1 MKKFIKFLSLLVL
14 IIAVIS
20 CDDQVDPKTD
30 FSQVYSLNCI
40 IRTDSAF
47 QVATITKSYNVNGY
61 DPYSN
66 TEDPFIKGA
75 QVRIFY
81 DNTIYYL
88 RDTSVARTADS
99 RYKTPL
105 NFYYTKN
112 LFPHRSLPIRIEAIL
127 PNGKTLSSSG
137 EIISPNTLYLYSS
150 SPSIP
155 SFNPISRINF
165 NWGELGLIYRTKG
178 VYYAPELA
186 ILYTHEKGG
195 VKRSYQKKVAM
206 YYIPGSPDKQPVYPQ
221 IQTNILS
228 AGFEM
233 DAINRAMEEI
243 SAGDQN
249 KKNYKIE
256 KAYFRLLAMD
266 AGLATFYSAQ
276 KIYLDEFSVRLNQ
289 PEISNITG
297 GLGVFG
303 TYTIKNIELE
313 VQPAYIES
321 FGYRY

>member
-1 MKKFIKFLSLLVL
+1 MKNLAFVFFLGFL
-14 IIAVIS
+14 IITLNS
-20 CDDQVDPKTD
+20 CDDQVEPKTD
-30 FSQVYSLNCI
+30 FSQVYTLNCI
-40 IRTDSAF
+40 IRTDSSF
-47 QVATITKSYNVNGY
+47 QVATITRSYNVDGY
-61 DPYSN
+61 DPYTN
-66 TEDPFIKGA
+66 TDDPFIKGA
-75 QVRIFY
+75 KVRI
-81 DNTIYYL
+81 YYNNNVYNL
-88 RDTSVARTADS
+88 KDTSIARSADS
-99 RYKTPL
+99 RYKAPI

-112 LFPHRSLPIRIEAIL
+112 LFPQHSLPIRIEAEL
-127 PNGKTLSSSG
+127 PNGKVLSSSG

-155 SFNPISRINF
+155 SLNPTSRINF

-186 ILYTHEKGG
+186 ILYTHEKDG
-195 VKRSYQKKVAM
+195 VKTNYQKKVAM

-228 AGFEM
+228 AGFEI
-233 DAINRAMEEI
+233 DAITRAMEEI
-243 SAGDQN
+243 SSGDPN
-249 KKNYKIE
+249 KKNYRIE
-256 KAYFRLLAMD
+256 KAFFRLLAMD

-276 KIYLDEFSVRLNQ
+276 KIFLDEFSVRLNQ
-289 PEISNITG
+289 PEITNITG

-313 VQPAYIES
+313 IQPAFIES